1 MRVNLKMNVT
11 YLGWKGEWIVD
22 DRSDRKEV
30 IYESSRVK
38 ISFDR
43 AFECWE
49 RENGRQKRT

>member
-1 MRVNLKMNVT
+1 MRVNLKMNLT